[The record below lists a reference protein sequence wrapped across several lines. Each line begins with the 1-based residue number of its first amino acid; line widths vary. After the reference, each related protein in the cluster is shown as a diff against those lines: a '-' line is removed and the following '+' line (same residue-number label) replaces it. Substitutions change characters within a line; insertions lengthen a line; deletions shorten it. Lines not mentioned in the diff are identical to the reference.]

1 MGAVAV
7 DHLVLTAAVP
17 ETSQLLM
24 TLAGLPVIAGLAL
37 RRRKNAAV

>member
-7 DHLVLTAAVP
+7 DNFNLKPVP
-17 ETSQLLM
+17 ETSPLLM